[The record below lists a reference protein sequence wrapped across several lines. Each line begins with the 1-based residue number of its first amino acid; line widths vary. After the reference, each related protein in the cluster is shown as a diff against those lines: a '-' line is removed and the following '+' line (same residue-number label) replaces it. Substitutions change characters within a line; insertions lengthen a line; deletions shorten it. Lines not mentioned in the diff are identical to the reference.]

1 MGPLNGLRFIIM
13 RPSWQTSLHSVT
25 GAGKTCSGLA
35 VGGTAWQNG
44 MVVRAEPQKRIPRV
58 LLCVALSLLL
68 HLLLGVILLLLPPP
82 EPKKCAAAP
91 GRGRAVQV
99 LRTEARRKADAQKQ
113 QESPKLPDAPQPD
126 KSFAKTS
133 ADTPQTMP
141 DQPDYEGRHSTRAA
155 SAPDARHRQSDAP
168 APAQNGEEKEE
179 LVTFDQER
187 QDGDLEHE
195 GKNSAST
202 PPAPQN
208 LSSEPVAP
216 PAEAPAEGLPEC
228 SADAQENGEA
238 PETVTLDATRSLP
251 LTPEPVDEN
260 SLLREEPDTPLAEQ
274 RQQAA
279 PEGMP
284 GGAGT
289 GRPSRPRQQAP
300 TVFYDPSLA
309 RQPGFR
315 THERRSRSS
324 GRFVLGRGAALN
336 VASTPRGMYEALVYR
351 RVAHYWYIACD
362 EHRGDIIPGTIT
374 ISLRITRRGQI
385 DSMALIRRS
394 GASISQQSFTFKAIR
409 KASLPPMPPEVQA
422 GVIGE
427 LMELIFEFNFD

>member
-1 MGPLNGLRFIIM
+1 
-13 RPSWQTSLHSVT
+13 
-25 GAGKTCSGLA
+25 
-35 VGGTAWQNG
+35 

-82 EPKKCAAAP
+82 EPRKRAAAP

-99 LRTEARRKADAQKQ
+99 LRTEARRKADALKQ
-113 QESPKLPDAPQPD
+113 QEAPKPSDTRQPE
-126 KSFAKTS
+126 KTFVKTS
-133 ADTPQTMP
+133 ADTPQALP

-155 SAPDARHRQSDAP
+155 SDPDASHRRSEAP
-168 APAQNGEEKEE
+168 APAQNGDEKEE

-195 GKNSAST
+195 GKNTAAT
-202 PPAPQN
+202 PPQPPAPQVVTP
-208 LSSEPVAP
+208 EPVTP
-216 PAEAPAEGLPEC
+216 PAEAPVEGQPEG
-228 SADAQENGEA
+228 SADAQDNGEA
-238 PETVTLDATRSLP
+238 PEAVTIDATRSLT
-251 LTPEPVDEN
+251 LTPEPPEQGA
-260 SLLREEPDTPLAEQ
+260 LLREEPDTPLAEQ
-274 RQQAA
+274 ELQAV

-284 GGAGT
+284 GGAGS

-309 RQPGFR
+309 QQPGFR
-315 THERRSRSS
+315 TRERRSRSS

-362 EHRGDIIPGTIT
+362 EHRGDIIPGSIT